1 MAAPMNKDD
10 ELFCQW
16 LHNAIPR
23 NDLAVLTLFNNDAFG
38 RDSYL
43 ELRYRPEDAIANL
56 YFCGNGI
63 DKVRQDHFLYTVTQN
78 HEVPHYTNR
87 LEFLDQSN
95 PLCYL
100 DSVRIRG
107 EKLSYIF
114 EILYECHGMHVD
126 QTASGRDGNFV
137 TLKIFWPVTAEF
149 CYWVSPQNITFR
161 IRELVWLL
169 ANTLPRPARD
179 SLQSCLT
186 PEETRQLQKKLQFNC
201 AVANDLPSGLQDLI
215 QKGASHAEN

>member
-16 LHNAIPR
+16 LHTAIPR
-23 NDLAVLTLFNNDAFG
+23 NDLVVLTLFNNAFG

-63 DKVRQDHFLYTVTQN
+63 DKVRQDHFLYSVTQN

-100 DSVRIRG
+100 DSVRICG

-114 EILYECHGMHVD
+114 KILYECHGMHVD
-126 QTASGRDGNFV
+126 QTAFGRDGNFV
-137 TLKIFWPVTAEF
+137 TLKIFWPVTADC
-149 CYWVSPQNITFR
+149 CYWVSPKNITFR

-169 ANTLPRPARD
+169 ADTLPRPARD
-179 SLQSCLT
+179 SLQSCLNL
-186 PEETRQLQKKLQFNC
+186 EETRQLQEKLQFTC
-201 AVANDLPSGLQDLI
+201 AVTDDLPSCLQDLI